1 MRRKRKGYV
10 KIHVAID
17 IKTKQ
22 AVSLEVTD
30 DKTHD
35 EEMLVPLVRGA
46 QRKVKVKGALGDG
59 GYDTHD
65 NFNFLASEGIDAG
78 IKVREDSDPNCGG
91 AREEVVRA
99 YLRDQ
104 GGRSR

>member
-1 MRRKRKGYV
+1 
-10 KIHVAID
+10 
-17 IKTKQ
+17 
-22 AVSLEVTD
+22 VTD

-35 EEMLVPLVRGA
+35 GEMVVPVVRGA
-46 QRKVKVKGALGDG
+46 QRKVKVGSWVGDG

-65 NFNFLASEGIDAG
+65 NFNFLASEGIDGG

-91 AREEVVRA
+91 AREEVRA

-104 GGRSR
+104 GGRTR